1 MDKYYVTIHETD
13 AVTYV
18 VEAEGEAEAIRL
30 VKDDPTLASE
40 VNRDFVGFAGE
51 GEAERVSQ

>member
-1 MDKYYVTIHETD
+1 MNRYYVTIHETD

-40 VNRDFVGFAGE
+40 KNRDFVGFASE
-51 GEAERVSQ
+51 GEAEQVAQ